1 MRRAFV
7 IVQQVAISF
16 VLVCVATVSAIV
28 SAFGVDRFYCGE
40 INGSEA
46 AGGGAAMGMFVI
58 FLVGL
63 PTAIAC
69 TVSETTRAF
78 VPVPLSVRSGVLIA
92 PTILAAIFIYLT
104 TGSKC

>member
-1 MRRAFV
+1 MRRAFA
-7 IVQQVAISF
+7 IVLQVAISF
-16 VLVCVATVSAIV
+16 ALVFVATISAMVSAI
-28 SAFGVDRFYCGE
+28 GVDWFYCGE

-46 AGGGAAMGMFVI
+46 AGGGAAMGMFVV

-78 VPVPLSVRSGVLIA
+78 VPVSFSVRTGFLIA
-92 PTILAAIFIYLT
+92 PTILAAVFIYMV